1 MKFMYTWSAKEGA
14 IPEIVKRF
22 LAGDATP
29 PEGVTHLGRWHNVDL
44 SGGFTLVETN
54 DLVLLYKHVGR
65 WATVLEFEVF
75 PVIEDQEAAPV
86 LKEVFGK

>member
-14 IPEIVKRF
+14 IPDI
-22 LAGDATP
+22 
-29 PEGVTHLGRWHNVDL
+29 VDL

-54 DLVLLYKHVGR
+54 DLVLPYRHACR
-65 WATVLEFEVF
+65 WATALEFKVS
-75 PVIEDQEAAPV
+75 PVIEDQEAAPI

>member
-14 IPEIVKRF
+14 IPEIVERF

-29 PEGVTHLGRWHNVDL
+29 PEGVTHLGRWHDVDL

-54 DLVLLYKHVGR
+54 DLVLLYRHACR
-65 WATVLEFEVF
+65 WATALEFKVS
-75 PVIEDQEAAPV
+75 PVIEDQEAAPI